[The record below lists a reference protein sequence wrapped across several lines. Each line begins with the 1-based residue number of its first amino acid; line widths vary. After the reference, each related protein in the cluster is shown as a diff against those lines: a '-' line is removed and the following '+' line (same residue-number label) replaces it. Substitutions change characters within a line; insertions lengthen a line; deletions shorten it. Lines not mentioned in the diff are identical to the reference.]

1 MTRPNALLSSL
12 AARSNASL
20 FTARKAVSACSE
32 SKHLVGESLLRWLA
46 RQWPLVP
53 VSTWNA
59 RVGGSPASQRQAVTT
74 AINSKLTV
82 ITGGPGV
89 GKTTVVN
96 SILGIVRAKGAR
108 VTLCAPTGRAAKRL
122 TESTRLGAKTIHC
135 LLEFDPHSR
144 AFGRGRRN
152 PLETDL
158 LVVDEVSMVDIFLM
172 NQLLRAVADLTALLI
187 VGDVDQLPSVGP
199 GAVLAD
205 VIASG
210 RIPTVQLTEVFRQAA
225 NSQIIANAHR
235 INSGQMPER
244 TTGPQQPSDFYF
256 IAVDT
261 PEAIPDRLLELVVK
275 RIPARFGLDA
285 IRDVQMLSPMNAGLL
300 GTRSLNTELQQRLNP
315 DAVPR
320 VNRYGWTF
328 APGDRVVQTVNDYHK
343 EIFNGDIGR
352 VARVDTEDGI
362 LYVDFDGKEVA
373 YELKELDELAIAVK
387 RTHSRRQLTN
397 LTARLKGSA
406 TLS

>member
-1 MTRPNALLSSL
+1 
-12 AARSNASL
+12 
-20 FTARKAVSACSE
+20 
-32 SKHLVGESLLRWLA
+32 
-46 RQWPLVP
+46 
-53 VSTWNA
+53 
-59 RVGGSPASQRQAVTT
+59 
-74 AINSKLTV
+74 
-82 ITGGPGV
+82 
-89 GKTTVVN
+89 
-96 SILGIVRAKGAR
+96 
-108 VTLCAPTGRAAKRL
+108 
-122 TESTRLGAKTIHC
+122 
-135 LLEFDPHSR
+135 
-144 AFGRGRRN
+144 
-152 PLETDL
+152 
-158 LVVDEVSMVDIFLM
+158 MVDIFLM